1 MFDKLK
7 DMGNMLKKA
16 KEMKSQMSA
25 MQNELRKMSFTGF
38 GYGKKIE
45 VLVNGEMEIIEV
57 KINPEIISVNKQKD
71 LEKGIKEA
79 VNDALKRSKSEAAS
93 KFSSI
98 AGGLGLNLPG
108 M

>member
-16 KEMKSQMSA
+16 KEMKSQMA
-25 MQNELRKMSFTGF
+25 TIQNELKKLSFI
-38 GYGKKIE
+38 GYGLNKKIE
-45 VLVNGEMEIIEV
+45 VTVNGEMEIIEIKIDPEV
-57 KINPEIISVNKQKD
+57 INPGKPKD

-79 VNDALKRSKSEAAS
+79 VNDAMKKSKSEAAS